1 MTRKEFYNAIVTAN
15 LNDEL
20 TAFAL
25 DALEKMD
32 NQNARNRERNAE
44 RRAAKLEARAE
55 VLAQILAV
63 MTNEPKTATTLIAE
77 AGVEVTPQAV
87 SVMLRPAVAEGTV
100 RKEQVKIAGKGTH
113 VGYVKA

>member
-1 MTRKEFYNAIVTAN
+1 MTYREFYTAIATAN

-20 TAFAL
+20 TAYAL
-25 DALEKMD
+25 DALKTMD
-32 NQNARNRERNAE
+32 DQNARNRERNAE
-44 RRAAKLEARAE
+44 RRAAKAEARAE

-63 MTNEPKTATTLIAE
+63 MTDEPKTATTLIKE
-77 AGVEVTPQAV
+77 SGVEVTPQAV

-100 RKEQVKIAGKGTH
+100 RKESIKITGKGTH

>member
-32 NQNARNRERNAE
+32 AQNARNRERNAE
-44 RRAAKLEARAE
+44 KRTAKMEARAE

-63 MTNEPKTATTLIAE
+63 MTDEPKTATTLIE
-77 AGVEVTPQAV
+77 ESGVEVTPQAV

-100 RKEQVKIAGKGTH
+100 RKEAIKIVGKGTH